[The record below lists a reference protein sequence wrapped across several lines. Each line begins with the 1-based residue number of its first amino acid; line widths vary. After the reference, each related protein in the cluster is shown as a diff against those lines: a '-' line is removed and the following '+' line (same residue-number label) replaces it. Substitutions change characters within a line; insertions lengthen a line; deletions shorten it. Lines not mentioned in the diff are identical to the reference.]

1 MSGVRDTITFDMLAA
16 YGDLGDLLAR
26 IENAE
31 GFYQKVGG
39 IAAASAGQNFDDERG
54 PDGTPWVRLKPK
66 TIAARIRKGQ
76 NPRGILRASGGLR
89 GSLHYETKSDQVEI
103 GTSAHYSAIHQLG
116 GTIQMPARAAKIYR
130 KIDPATGKPGRRFVP
145 RDHADHVAD
154 VAIPA
159 HSITIPARPFLGLGS
174 DDIRDIEAEAIRWLR
189 G

>member
-1 MSGVRDTITFDMLAA
+1 MSGVRDTITFDLLAA
-16 YGDLGDLLAR
+16 YGDLGELLAR

-31 GFYQKVGG
+31 GFYRSVGN
-39 IAAASAGQNFDDERG
+39 IAVAAAGRHFDDERE

-89 GSLHYETKSDQVEI
+89 TSLKFLAQSDQVEV
-103 GTSAHYSAIHQLG
+103 GTSAHYAAIHQLG

-130 KIDPATGKPGRRFVP
+130 KIDPATGKLGRRFVP
-145 RDHADHVAD
+145 RDHADHVTD

-159 HSITIPARPFLGLGS
+159 HSITIPARPFLGLGA
-174 DDIRDIEAEAIRWLR
+174 DDIRVIEDAAINWLR